1 MNPRKLLDWRKLL
14 IYSHRWLGI
23 ALGVVFVSWFV
34 SGILFVYWGEPHITA
49 QERLAR
55 MGPLDLSTARV
66 NPGEAARRAGI
77 STPSRLRVAMLEG
90 RPVYRFQNG
99 KQWIAVYADNG
110 ERVGSVTAPN
120 AVDLLRHFVP
130 DHASTIYYDTYLP
143 DSDQWTLESAVRD
156 LMPLHRISLGD
167 TAGTQYYISEATG
180 DLVMRTDRSTRVKGY
195 LSAVLHWIY
204 FTPLRRHGP
213 FWSQF
218 VIWISLIGCIM
229 CVGGI
234 ALGIWRY
241 SMSGRFRLKGSPSHS
256 PYNGMMKWHHYAG
269 LLFGVFTFTWA
280 LSGALSLTPFSF
292 LRGTPAAQAEREA
305 VSGGRVRLDPVTVE
319 KLQAVAAE
327 VSDSFVPKE
336 LDFLQFRGEPFF
348 IAYQPPSLAEAAH
361 TSHTHTSLGDF
372 ASLQLNREHV
382 IVSGAHPER
391 GCFKRFSDERMYEV
405 ARAAMPGVPIQ
416 DMEWLNNY
424 DAYYYNQNGS
434 RALPVLRVRFNDP
447 QRTWLYLNPQHGQMI
462 RMQRMNRLNRWL
474 YKGLHD
480 LDFPFL
486 YYSRPL
492 WDIVI
497 VGLSVG
503 GLVLSITTLL
513 PAYRR
518 LRRHFKHLAGLT
530 FR

>member
-34 SGILFVYWGEPHITA
+34 SGILFVYWGEPHITP

-99 KQWIAVYADNG
+99 KQWIAVYADSG
-110 ERVGSVTAPN
+110 ERVEAVTAPK

-130 DHASTIYYDTYLP
+130 DHASTIHYDTYLP

-218 VIWISLIGCIM
+218 VIWISLIGCVM

-241 SMSGRFRLKGSPSHS
+241 SMSGRFRLNGSPSHS

-269 LLFGVFTFTWA
+269 LLFSVFTFT
-280 LSGALSLTPFSF
+280 
-292 LRGTPAAQAEREA
+292 
-305 VSGGRVRLDPVTVE
+305 
-319 KLQAVAAE
+319 
-327 VSDSFVPKE
+327 
-336 LDFLQFRGEPFF
+336 
-348 IAYQPPSLAEAAH
+348 
-361 TSHTHTSLGDF
+361 
-372 ASLQLNREHV
+372 
-382 IVSGAHPER
+382 
-391 GCFKRFSDERMYEV
+391 
-405 ARAAMPGVPIQ
+405 
-416 DMEWLNNY
+416 
-424 DAYYYNQNGS
+424 
-434 RALPVLRVRFNDP
+434 
-447 QRTWLYLNPQHGQMI
+447 
-462 RMQRMNRLNRWL
+462 
-474 YKGLHD
+474 
-480 LDFPFL
+480 
-486 YYSRPL
+486 
-492 WDIVI
+492 
-497 VGLSVG
+497 
-503 GLVLSITTLL
+503 
-513 PAYRR
+513 
-518 LRRHFKHLAGLT
+518 
-530 FR
+530 